1 MLIRARYVLPITSP
15 HIEDGAVLVRDGRIQ
30 EIAQAQDLIERYPNE
45 EIKDYGLAALM
56 PGFINAHTKLEMTVM
71 RGLLNDVPYAPWKAY
86 ITAKSQYLSQDE
98 WQTSARLGAY
108 EALSSGVTTVA
119 DVTKT
124 GASVSALQETG
135 LRAVI
140 YREVG
145 ATASDHIDSQ
155 YNEALSAL
163 ERWKKSCDTSRL
175 YFGLAAA
182 PLYTCHPKM
191 LRKLSEYGR
200 DGSRVAMY
208 LAGSREEYAFIHDG
222 TSAFAIDS
230 KNPRTRAI
238 SQLQSRALMPTG
250 VSPVQYASNWGI
262 LDVENLL
269 AIYGVHVNEAD
280 INRLKD
286 KGANIVICPVSTAKL
301 SMGIA
306 PIMSYRRA
314 GLTVALGTDS
324 AAASDGIDTFEEM
337 KFGMLSQRAL
347 ANSLKSNPD
356 LLVAKDMIEMFTIEA
371 AKALGLERE
380 LGSLDPGKRADI
392 IAIDLAS
399 SYQIP
404 THYPNSAIVNTAER
418 EDIKM
423 VMIEG
428 NILYENH
435 TFTRHVD
442 LQKTHDEAE
451 DIRVKLRL

>member
-1 MLIRARYVLPITSP
+1 MLIRARYVLPITST
-15 HIEDGAVLVRDGRIQ
+15 HIEDGAVLVQDGRIK
-30 EIAQAQDLIERYPNE
+30 EVGQAQDLIERYPHE
-45 EIKDYGLAALM
+45 ELKDFGLAALM

-86 ITAKSQYLSQDE
+86 VTAKAQYLSQEE

-119 DVTKT
+119 DITKT
-124 GASVSALQETG
+124 GASVKALQELG
-135 LRAVI
+135 MRAVI

-145 ATASDHIDSQ
+145 ATASDHVESQ
-155 YNEALSAL
+155 YEAAL
-163 ERWKKSCDTSRL
+163 ATIKKWEAECDSTRF

-182 PLYTCHPKM
+182 PLYTCHPEM
-191 LRKLSEYGR
+191 LKKLSEYGS

-230 KNPRTRAI
+230 RNPRTRAI

-262 LDVENLL
+262 LNVDNLL
-269 AIYGVHVNEAD
+269 AIYGVHVDEND

-286 KGANIVICPVSTAKL
+286 KGANIVVCPVSTAKL

-347 ANSLKSNPD
+347 ANSLKGNPD

-371 AKALGLERE
+371 AKALGIDDE
-380 LGSLDPGKRADI
+380 LGSLDEGKRADI

-399 SYQIP
+399 SHQIP

-418 EDIKM
+418 EDIRM
-423 VMIEG
+423 VMIDG
-428 NILYENH
+428 QIQYEDH
-435 TFTRHVD
+435 TFRSHVD

-451 DIRVKLRL
+451 VIRVKLRL